1 MLMECHLGKCRNQFK
16 SKLLS
21 KDQYDI
27 FKGFFEDDTR
37 IKKCLIYF
45 KVYLLFSFRRG
56 PIPGNGTYLLV

>member
-16 SKLLS
+16 SSLLS
-21 KDQYDI
+21 KDQPDI

-45 KVYLLFSFRRG
+45 KVYLVSGGVQFREME
-56 PIPGNGTYLLV
+56 PTLQF